1 MKPDMETNVY
11 VFQTSVKSTE
21 EIQFMKVEIELLPGI
36 RRWNFDLDDPDFRVF
51 RIEAEKNISNTVIS
65 LFNRFN
71 FRCLELIPDDCD

>member
-21 EIQFMKVEIELLPGI
+21 EIQFMKVEIERLPGI

-51 RIEAEKNISNTVIS
+51 RIEAEKNIYETQ
-65 LFNRFN
+65 
-71 FRCLELIPDDCD
+71 

>member
-1 MKPDMETNVY
+1 MKTNVY

-21 EIQFMKVEIELLPGI
+21 EIQFMKVEIERLPGI
-36 RRWNFDLDDPDFRVF
+36 SRWNFDLDDPDFRVF

-71 FRCLELIPDDCD
+71 YRCLELIPDDCD

>member
-1 MKPDMETNVY
+1 METNVY

-21 EIQFMKVEIELLPGI
+21 EIQFMKVEIERLPGI

-71 FRCLELIPDDCD
+71 YRCLELIPDDCD